1 MENQDT
7 TSNEPKNDNYEL
19 LSKLVTSVD
28 EYNENALSLSLD
40 IEDLQN
46 IYGEAQSTL
55 QAVEIALTDSKEFS
69 KKELEKRQSFLNA
82 IPKSIGTHISLD
94 TLNQIK
100 KFEKKSNLVR
110 NLFFGSIFTLILA
123 LLVVM
128 GTVMMASKW
137 YSESIRA
144 KSEIREEILDEIKK
158 DGKAIFEIKDY
169 DQLKYNTDL
178 MNKWMK
184 KNPKDGEEF
193 MKFKEGFESR

>member
-1 MENQDT
+1 
-7 TSNEPKNDNYEL
+7 
-19 LSKLVTSVD
+19 
-28 EYNENALSLSLD
+28 
-40 IEDLQN
+40 
-46 IYGEAQSTL
+46 
-55 QAVEIALTDSKEFS
+55 
-69 KKELEKRQSFLNA
+69 
-82 IPKSIGTHISLD
+82 
-94 TLNQIK
+94 
-100 KFEKKSNLVR
+100 
-110 NLFFGSIFTLILA
+110 
-123 LLVVM
+123 M